1 MSSLVNLPEIIGFFS
16 YSREDDEGLA
26 GGLSALRNAIQREL
40 GAQIGRSRSNFRIW
54 QDKTAIP
61 HGKLWENE
69 IDLAIAQS
77 AFFIPIVTPRSVGSS
92 HCLYEFNAFLDREN
106 KLGRDDLIFPLLYI
120 SVPGLDD
127 ESLWRND
134 PVLKI
139 IGARQYFD
147 WRAYRHQSLNS
158 SEVGAE
164 IERFCQNI
172 AQALRKQWRSPDL
185 GDAGGDTIAASQA
198 ETPPPA
204 ARNSVQAAVGAIE
217 RRPDPIKGS
226 MRKRWPLVVAGVF
239 ALLLINAFG
248 WWFMSKPSSNSQ
260 SLTGRFFT
268 TLSAD
273 RERLLQPGD
282 AFKECDHCPEMVVLP
297 VGAYMMGSP
306 STAAERRDNEG
317 PQHRVT
323 IAKPFAVGRFAVTF
337 DEWDA
342 CVSAGGCNGYSP
354 SDEKWGRGRRPV
366 VNVSFEDA
374 SAYASWLCK
383 QTGRTYRLLSESERE
398 YATRA
403 GTTTAYYFGDG
414 TAKLDSFGWY
424 NANSDGKTH
433 PVGEKSPN
441 AFGLYDLHGNVWDWI
456 EDCFNASYV
465 GAPADGSPW
474 IAGDCNVRINRGG
487 SWYAASEGLR
497 SARRGRTAS
506 GTRTNN
512 FGFRVA
518 SPIAA
523 AAN

>member
-1 MSSLVNLPEIIGFFS
+1 M
-16 YSREDDEGLA
+16 
-26 GGLSALRNAIQREL
+26 
-40 GAQIGRSRSNFRIW
+40 
-54 QDKTAIP
+54 
-61 HGKLWENE
+61 
-69 IDLAIAQS
+69 
-77 AFFIPIVTPRSVGSS
+77 
-92 HCLYEFNAFLDREN
+92 
-106 KLGRDDLIFPLLYI
+106 
-120 SVPGLDD
+120 
-127 ESLWRND
+127 
-134 PVLKI
+134 
-139 IGARQYFD
+139 
-147 WRAYRHQSLNS
+147 
-158 SEVGAE
+158 
-164 IERFCQNI
+164 
-172 AQALRKQWRSPDL
+172 RKQ
-185 GDAGGDTIAASQA
+185 
-198 ETPPPA
+198 
-204 ARNSVQAAVGAIE
+204 
-217 RRPDPIKGS
+217 
-226 MRKRWPLVVAGVF
+226 WPLVVAGVF

-374 SAYASWLCK
+374 SAYASWLSK

-424 NANSDGKTH
+424 NANSDGKTSSGRGK
-433 PVGEKSPN
+433 VSQC
-441 AFGLYDLHGNVWDWI
+441 VW
-456 EDCFNASYV
+456 AV
-465 GAPADGSPW
+465 RSPW
-474 IAGDCNVRINRGG
+474 QRLGLDRGLFQCELRRFACRRQPMDSRRLQCADQQRRIVVRRQRRPSFG
-487 SWYAASEGLR
+487 AAR
-497 SARRGRTAS
+497 PDRQRH
-506 GTRTNN
+506 
-512 FGFRVA
+512 
-518 SPIAA
+518 PDQ
-523 AAN
+523 